1 MTFWSKVSYMLKI
14 STFFITVTTNFYY
27 GKKRRISFESY
38 MKFMRVR
45 NQNTIINNE
54 VRVIEQIFVI
64 DFFKQTNH

>member
-14 STFFITVTTNFYY
+14 STFFIIVTTKFYY

-38 MKFMRVR
+38 MIFMRVR

-54 VRVIEQIFVI
+54 VRAIEQIFAI
-64 DFFKQTNH
+64 DFFKKTNH